1 MDRPKWSET
10 RAGVGALTIS
20 DTLASVDGPPA
31 PELAPGLRIH
41 KYELIRE
48 IGRGGMGIVYVA
60 RDTRL
65 GRRVAIKFLRTMA
78 RDVAERFL
86 VEARATAQ
94 CNHDNIVIIH
104 EADEYLGM
112 PYMVLELLEGQTL
125 RELVT
130 HALPAT
136 RALELV
142 VPVARALVRAHE
154 LGIIHRD
161 LKPENILVTTAGQV
175 KVLDFGIAKA
185 LGAAEHAVGDGA
197 ASLQLTSAGAL
208 VGTLPYMSPEQ
219 LVGGTVDHRAD
230 LWACGIMLWEL
241 LAGRHPVAPLTSE
254 ALFETLAS
262 DAPMPAIQTVAP
274 AVAAELADVVDAC
287 LRKRPEARLASARE
301 LAERLELLVPNRFS
315 RRLDHDSPY
324 PGLSAFQESD
334 ADRFF
339 GRSREITR
347 TIARLREA
355 PLLAVVGPSGVGKSS
370 FVRAGLAPALRASGE
385 AWEVVAV
392 RPGRHPLAALSA
404 IVQRHDV
411 TPDPR
416 RPRAETEAGLD
427 RLRSEPGHLGAV
439 LRRRARERDGHV
451 LLFVDQLEELYTLG
465 AGEEERRAFTSA
477 LAGVADD
484 PAGPLRVVVS
494 MRSDLLDRV
503 AEDTRFMD
511 EVTRG
516 LVLLAAPHAEA
527 LREALVAPAEL
538 SGYHFES
545 AAMAGEMVE
554 ALAGTAGAL
563 PLLQFTAAKLWE
575 TRDRA
580 TRTLTLA
587 SYRALGGISGA
598 LAGHADEVVGG
609 MNAQARQLAREVLRA
624 LVTPERTRA
633 LVELA
638 DLEPI
643 GGDRDA
649 VARVID
655 QLVAARLLVVQTHAE
670 GGRTVEL
677 VHESLI
683 DRWPRLRRWLDEDHD
698 DAAFAA
704 QLAAA
709 AKQWDARGRPAGL
722 LWRGDAMEEARR
734 WVARQRTVPA
744 REQAFLDAVLALARR
759 GRWIRRAAVGGA
771 FAVLVAIAA
780 GASVAYFAVR
790 EAKHDAE
797 AELDK
802 RTAADAARDRALT
815 ERARAE
821 QDRRRAEVARSAA
834 DTARATAQGEVR
846 EKDGELA
853 RKNADLEKLLDK
865 VQGEKARAERAT
877 TDARRAAD
885 EANHARSKLAEALA
899 AEKIRVQ
906 QLEAEKRK
914 LSTQLK

>member
-355 PLLAVVGPSGVGKSS
+355 PLLAVVGPSGVCKSS
-370 FVRAGLAPALRASGE
+370 FVRAGLACQTARVGRGVGGRGGAPGAAPA
-385 AWEVVAV
+385 
-392 RPGRHPLAALSA
+392 HAALSA

-744 REQAFLDAVLALARR
+744 REQAFLDAVLALAHAAA
-759 GRWIRRAAVGGA
+759 GIRRAAVGGA

-790 EAKHDAE
+790 EAKHDAGPSWTS
-797 AELDK
+797 APPPTPRATVRCPSASVPS
-802 RTAADAARDRALT
+802 RTGAGPRSRGPPPT
-815 ERARAE
+815 PRARP
-821 QDRRRAEVARSAA
+821 RRARSARR
-834 DTARATAQGEVR
+834 TASSP
-846 EKDGELA
+846 A
-853 RKNADLEKLLDK
+853 RTPTS
-865 VQGEKARAERAT
+865 RSSSTRSR
-877 TDARRAAD
+877 ARRPAPSAPPPTPAAPPTRPTTP
-885 EANHARSKLAEALA
+885 AASSPRPSPPRRSASSSSRPRSASC
-899 AEKIRVQ
+899 R
-906 QLEAEKRK
+906 R
-914 LSTQLK
+914 S